1 MGRNIWWLFLNNEI
15 RHIKSFTRYEV
26 KDEEAAL
33 IFPKDPPWFKLW
45 MVPVMMLFI
54 FFIVVVILICRRCQ
68 NCRQC
73 SKKATCTSERDEWR
87 CRRSSHAHL
96 TSFSL
101 SCTGEN
107 RDITTIRASH
117 P

>member
-1 MGRNIWWLFLNNEI
+1 MSRPIMLKFQERPEIANKEAREMGRNIWWLFLNNEI

-26 KDEEAAL
+26 KDEETAL

-68 NCRQC
+68 NCR
-73 SKKATCTSERDEWR
+73 R
-87 CRRSSHAHL
+87 
-96 TSFSL
+96 
-101 SCTGEN
+101 GEN
-107 RDITTIRASH
+107 SPSIH
-117 P
+117 PISQNT

>member
-1 MGRNIWWLFLNNEI
+1 MGRKIWWLFLNNEI

-33 IFPKDPPWFKLW
+33 IFPKDPPWFKVW

-68 NCRQC
+68 NCR
-73 SKKATCTSERDEWR
+73 R
-87 CRRSSHAHL
+87 
-96 TSFSL
+96 
-101 SCTGEN
+101 GEN
-107 RDITTIRASH
+107 SPSIH
-117 P
+117 PISQNT